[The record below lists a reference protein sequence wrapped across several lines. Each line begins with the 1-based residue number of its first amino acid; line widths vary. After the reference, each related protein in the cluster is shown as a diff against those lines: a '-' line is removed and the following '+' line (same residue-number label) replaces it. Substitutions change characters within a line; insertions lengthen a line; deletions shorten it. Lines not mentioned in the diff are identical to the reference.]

1 MIKRFYSE
9 QEFEIFRENNNI
21 IVNEKYYDS
30 ERDAE
35 RQPNKGIIPNV
46 SFIVEYNVSYETSAK
61 ENMANESMYHGKSF
75 KHSGF
80 SIGKNIY

>member
-35 RQPNKGIIPNV
+35 RQPNKGIIQ
-46 SFIVEYNVSYETSAK
+46 
-61 ENMANESMYHGKSF
+61 
-75 KHSGF
+75 
-80 SIGKNIY
+80 